1 MEAIEKWI
9 SQRVSEILGV
19 DDEVT
24 ESYVVELLKEKEV
37 SPKSMQVSL
46 TPMLFKDTPQFMEQL
61 WDMLLDAQKMP
72 DGIPSA
78 LAKKEVISVAPVVT
92 SATST
97 DSVQQPPQTN
107 TTELTKRGDKKE
119 SEEEKR
125 DSSRHKKRSRS
136 RSSRS
141 HRRSRSRSPSRHHHH
156 HHHHRYHHRSHS
168 RSRSR
173 SHSRS
178 RSERDDRRKGNYRKR
193 RRRIDNRSS
202 SSSEDGDH
210 SSLSSSSP
218 SSTSSP
224 GGRKIIDTEKHRHT

>member
-125 DSSRHKKRSRS
+125 DSNRHKKRSRS
-136 RSSRS
+136 RSRS
-141 HRRSRSRSPSRHHHH
+141 HRRSRSPSRHHH

-218 SSTSSP
+218 SSSSSSP